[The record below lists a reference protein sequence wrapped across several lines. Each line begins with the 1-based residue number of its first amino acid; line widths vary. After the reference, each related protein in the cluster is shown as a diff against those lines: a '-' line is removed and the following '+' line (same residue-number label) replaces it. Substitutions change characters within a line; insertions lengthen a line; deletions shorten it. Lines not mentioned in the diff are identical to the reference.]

1 MGAATST
8 RQEGEENGANVSRA
22 AAWRNCPPPLL
33 SDIECRACM
42 AKHANS
48 YRRRQQA
55 DEPLATRG
63 PQGHWY
69 GVDTVATSIDFQSA
83 AKDVPYD
90 LFIVDLMLPDGD
102 GLDAI
107 RSLRMGGCAS
117 PILVMTARGKI
128 DDRVTGLDAGAD
140 DYLIKPFNHQELF
153 ARVRALLRRPQKIVG
168 PLLRVGNLEFNDA
181 TGEVRCSGNLVH
193 LRPAERRLLTLLMRR
208 RGSIVTKPLIED
220 AFSEAERDVSPNS
233 IEATISRLRKALEEI
248 VSGVVIETHRGV
260 GYKLSLLHTGL
271 SSSSGVVD

>member
-1 MGAATST
+1 MRILIVEDNGRMSLLL
-8 RQEGEENGANVSRA
+8 QEA
-22 AAWRNCPPPLL
+22 L
-33 SDIECRACM
+33 SGI
-42 AKHANS
+42 
-48 YRRRQQA
+48 
-55 DEPLATRG
+55 G
-63 PQGHWY
+63 Y
-69 GVDTVATSIDFQSA
+69 GVDTVATSTDFLSA

-107 RSLRMGGCAS
+107 RTLRLGGCTA

-181 TGEVRCSGNLVH
+181 TGEVRCRGNLVH
-193 LRPAERRLLTLLMRR
+193 FRPAERRLLTLLMRR
-208 RGSIVTKPLIED
+208 GGSIVTKPLIEG
-220 AFSEAERDVSPNS
+220 AFSEAERDVSHNS

-248 VSGVVIETHRGV
+248 DSGVVIETHRGM
-260 GYKLSLLHTGL
+260 GYKLSLLDTGL
-271 SSSSGVVD
+271 SSSPGRVD

>member
-1 MGAATST
+1 MRILIVEDNERMSLLL
-8 RQEGEENGANVSRA
+8 QEA
-22 AAWRNCPPPLL
+22 L
-33 SDIECRACM
+33 
-42 AKHANS
+42 
-48 YRRRQQA
+48 
-55 DEPLATRG
+55 RG
-63 PQGHWY
+63 IGY
-69 GVDTVATSIDFQSA
+69 GVDTVATSTDFLSA

-107 RSLRMGGCAS
+107 RTLRLGGCTA

-128 DDRVTGLDAGAD
+128 DDKVTGLDAGAD

-168 PLLRVGNLEFNDA
+168 PLLRVGDLEFNDP
-181 TGEVRCSGNLVH
+181 TCEVRCSGNLVH

-208 RGSIVTKPLIED
+208 CGSIVTKSLIED
-220 AFSEAERDVSPNS
+220 AFSETERDVSPNA

-248 VSGVVIETHRGV
+248 DSGVVIETHRGM
-260 GYKLSLLHTGL
+260 GYKLSLLDTGL
-271 SSSSGVVD
+271 SSSPGMVD

>member
-1 MGAATST
+1 MRILIVEDNKRMSLLL
-8 RQEGEENGANVSRA
+8 QEA
-22 AAWRNCPPPLL
+22 L
-33 SDIECRACM
+33 
-42 AKHANS
+42 
-48 YRRRQQA
+48 
-55 DEPLATRG
+55 RG
-63 PQGHWY
+63 IGY
-69 GVDTVATSIDFQSA
+69 GVDTVETSTDFLSA

-107 RSLRMGGCAS
+107 RALRLGGCAA

-168 PLLRVGNLEFNDA
+168 PLLRVGNLESNDA
-181 TGEVRCSGNLVH
+181 TGEVRCGGNLVH
-193 LRPAERRLLTLLMRR
+193 LRLAERRLLTLLMRR
-208 RGSIVTKPLIED
+208 SGSIVTKLLIED
-220 AFSEAERDVSPNS
+220 AFSEAQRDVSPNS
-233 IEATISRLRKALEEI
+233 IEATICRLRKALEEI
-248 VSGVVIETHRGV
+248 DSGIVIETHRGV
-260 GYKLSLLHTGL
+260 GYKLSLLDTGL